1 LKNSAKESSEKLK
14 ILVVEEN
21 QEACSALEEL
31 LKVLGHSVMITQD
44 GEDALDMFHETTPD
58 LVFSGLTLPK
68 LGGMELLREVKSA
81 SGKTLFVM
89 ICPMSDPEKI
99 QQALKKGAAD
109 FLTRPIQSRE
119 LIRSLDRLVNL
130 KKGFITSPRVNETTP
145 NPESDELR
153 ISQGGWRKELIE
165 ESKTLEIDNNFE
177 NLYPLVNFLTEDLSG
192 YQILEEEELIPL
204 KTLLT
209 EALENAIFHGNLELP
224 SELRLENSELFF
236 ETAKQKSCLEP
247 YQNRRIVIQYDI
259 SRNSLKYIIR
269 DEGKGFEHS
278 EIPDPID
285 PQNLFQLQG
294 RGILRIA
301 LFMDEMFWNEKGN
314 EITMIRYKKRKSSS

>member
-1 LKNSAKESSEKLK
+1 MKNSSNESSEKLK
-14 ILVVEEN
+14 ILVAEEN

-31 LKVLGHSVMITQD
+31 LKVLGHSVMVTQD
-44 GEDALDMFHETTPD
+44 GEDALNMFHETIPD

-68 LGGMELLREVKSA
+68 LGGMELLREVKSG

-99 QQALKKGAAD
+99 QQALKQGAAD

-119 LIRSLDRLVNL
+119 LMRSLDRLVNL
-130 KKGFITSPRVNETTP
+130 KKGFIAGPMTNKTTP

-153 ISQGGWRKELIE
+153 ISQNI
-165 ESKTLEIDNNFE
+165 
-177 NLYPLVNFLTEDLSG
+177 YPLVNFLTGDLTG
-192 YQILEEEELIPL
+192 YQILEDEELIPL

-247 YQNRRIVIQYDI
+247 YQNRRVVIQYDI
-259 SRNSLKYIIR
+259 SRNSVKYIIR

-301 LFMDEMFWNEKGN
+301 LFMDEMFWNERGN
-314 EITMIRYKKRKSSS
+314 EITMIRYKKRKSS

>member
-1 LKNSAKESSEKLK
+1 MKVFMNTKNIHI
-14 ILVVEEN
+14 ILVLMTLAMFGCSDKKDSSSSCLNQLNEEKYQQVAEN
-21 QEACSALEEL
+21 SNCSNYHRGSAY
-31 LKVLGHSVMITQD
+31 LGMAGMS
-44 GEDALDMFHETTPD
+44 
-58 LVFSGLTLPK
+58 FSN
-68 LGGMELLREVKSA
+68 
-81 SGKTLFVM
+81 F
-89 ICPMSDPEKI
+89 
-99 QQALKKGAAD
+99 LKKGAAD

-130 KKGFITSPRVNETTP
+130 KRGFITAPMVNETTP
-145 NPESDELR
+145 NPENDELGL
-153 ISQGGWRKELIE
+153 SQGGWRKELIE

-192 YQILEEEELIPL
+192 YQILEDEELIPL

-247 YQNRRIVIQYDI
+247 YQNRRVVIQYNI
-259 SRNSLKYIIR
+259 SRNSVKYIIR

>member
-1 LKNSAKESSEKLK
+1 MKNSAKKSSEKLK
-14 ILVVEEN
+14 ILVAEEN

-31 LKVLGHSVMITQD
+31 LKVGHSVMVTQD
-44 GEDALDMFHETTPD
+44 GEDALKMFHETIPD

-68 LGGMELLREVKSA
+68 LGGMELLREVKSG

-119 LIRSLDRLVNL
+119 LIRSLDRLLNL
-130 KKGFITSPRVNETTP
+130 KKSFIAGPIDNETTH
-145 NPESDELR
+145 NPESNELR

-177 NLYPLVNFLTEDLSG
+177 NLYPLVNFLTEDLNG

-247 YQNRRIVIQYDI
+247 YQNRRVVVQYDI
-259 SRNSLKYIIR
+259 SRNSVKYIIR